1 MQGCGPNKLA
11 PALFAKTMITEA
23 YKTFT
28 EAVDLEWSVPTAGT
42 WLAALLKFDNAPTT
56 HGATHTIKVVLRSS
70 HTERDTDGKLVS
82 GGDNYD
88 TVILEEATTSTKTDY
103 YLAPDIGMPVNRND
117 KIAVVYSN
125 PDTRTVAITIKG
137 NDSVR

>member
-1 MQGCGPNKLA
+1 
-11 PALFAKTMITEA
+11 MITEA

-28 EAVDLEWSVPTAGT
+28 EAVDLEWSCPTAGT
-42 WLAALLKFDNAPTT
+42 WFAAMLHFNTAPTT
-56 HGATHTIKVVLRSS
+56 AGTIQVVFRSS
-70 HTERDTDGKLVS
+70 HTERDSDGKLVS

-88 TVILEEATTSTKTDY
+88 TVLLEETTTSTKADY
-103 YLAPDIGMPVNRND
+103 YLAPDIGIPVNRND

-125 PDTRTVAITIKG
+125 PDTRTVSVTLKG